1 MICVDDIFFCQ
12 FVVRGEDVSNLFVFI
27 EVIEV
32 VNDGIF
38 DIEIILVGLSKMELF
53 GLINFIIEIDFV
65 IDFIN
70 WQVFIVQDMC
80 KLLLERIKWSR
91 RMLFFDVKIMV
102 NL

>member
-12 FVVRGEDVSNLFVFI
+12 LVVRGEDVSNLFVFI